1 MHDLFQERV
10 ASKTPYITKEL
21 LKDAR
26 KLLELDLILLVGS
39 DLTWDKTQRGVDPR
53 TQAASALIRPPQAAS
68 GGGVNDDKDGDE
80 DSEDNDDDDNNEH
93 IHPRSLRVAC
103 QRWIFLLQKAN
114 QCVFLSS

>member
-1 MHDLFQERV
+1 M

-39 DLTWDKTQRGVDPR
+39 DWTWDKTQRGVDPR

-93 IHPRSLRVAC
+93 IHPRSLRVTC

-114 QCVFLSS
+114 LCVFLSS